1 MMTLLTLL
9 LLAAVL
15 LPIIY
20 ILGMLILE
28 LIADLLF
35 LIVRLLDFITSNK
48 TERRIKKDK
57 EDDNGIR

>member
-9 LLAAVL
+9 LLAAVI

-35 LIVRLLDFITSNK
+35 LIVRLLDFITGNK